1 MLLGFAGVVS
11 AVHFVAV
18 ISTVIITV
26 ALPSSD
32 DASRGVETLKLKGQA
47 SLQRTIPFVAHIT
60 AVVVLIADPRL
71 RDASVIEDA
80 KRTQLVRAPSVLH
93 NTGYPVY
100 GALSTCTC
108 IQSVTV

>member
-1 MLLGFAGVVS
+1 MLLGFAGMVS

-71 RDASVIEDA
+71 RDASVIEDE
-80 KRTQLVRAPSVLH
+80 KRTKLIRAPSVLH
-93 NTGYPVY
+93 KIGYPVY
-100 GALSTCTC
+100 GAQSTCTC